1 MKTTK
6 IYPIYWQLSYCLSS
20 FQGIAADSS
29 QLDSAKLLIASNKTR
44 DAIPV
49 LEGLMKTDPSST
61 PHNYFL
67 GMCLM
72 KEGIRIEEA
81 VKYLEKA
88 ATAYSKTDIDPG
100 MGEPEFCWYYLVIG
114 YSRLNDCE
122 KAMEH
127 YNQFV
132 KVYSQGDPFYT
143 TEAMK
148 WIELC
153 HEPMRMAQEIKTRNY
168 INTHS
173 SAYLKDRLVS
183 TQSDDPE
190 VVTRKVNYTTASILY
205 GVQVGASITPSYT
218 ADFPGLKN
226 IGVYE
231 DENKVYR
238 YVIGNL
244 TFRSQ
249 AEELLAEVQVNGYP
263 DAFIV
268 DINQPDVYGDEVV
281 MLNDYNINAELKGK
295 IEFRVQIGAFAET
308 LPKNLRQFYFDV
320 EKLKEVHEN
329 DLTILT
335 AGKFATYEEA
345 QAYRDQLQ
353 EGGLIDSF
361 VTAFNKR
368 KRIPVSIALKHLN
381 KDKKEELV
389 PQKRGKK

>member
-1 MKTTK
+1 MKTIKPTF
-6 IYPIYWQLSYCLSS
+6 LLALLFCFGFLNSS
-20 FQGIAADSS
+20 AADSKE
-29 QLDSAKLLIASNKTR
+29 LDSAKLLIASNKTR

-49 LEGLMKTDPSST
+49 LERLMKVDPKAA

-72 KEGIRIEEA
+72 KEGIRIDEA

-88 ATAYSKTDIDPG
+88 ATDYSQNDLDPG

-114 YSRLNDCE
+114 YSRLKDCE
-122 KAMEH
+122 KAKER
-127 YNQFV
+127 YDQFV

-143 TEAMK
+143 NEAMK

-153 HEPMRMAQEIKTRNY
+153 HEPMRMAQEIKTRNF
-168 INTHS
+168 INSHS
-173 SAYLKDRLVS
+173 SAYLKDRLVNM
-183 TQSDDPE
+183 QPEDPD
-190 VVTRKVNYTTASILY
+190 VVTREVNYTTTSVLY
-205 GVQVGASITPSYT
+205 GVQVGASITPTYT
-218 ADFPGLKN
+218 IDYPGLKN
-226 IGVYE
+226 VGVYE
-231 DENKVYR
+231 DENGVYR

-244 TFRSQ
+244 SFRSQ
-249 AEELLAEVQVNGYP
+249 AEELLEEVRANGYP

-268 DINQPDVYGDEVV
+268 DINQPEVYGDEVV
-281 MLNDYNINAELKGK
+281 MLNDYSIKGELKGK

-308 LPKNLRQFYFDV
+308 LPQNLRQFYFDV
-320 EKLKEVHEN
+320 DKLKEVREN

-345 QAYRDQLQ
+345 QKYRDQLQ
-353 EGGLIDSF
+353 EGGLLDAF

-368 KRIPVSIALKHLN
+368 KRIPVNIALKHLGQEA
-381 KDKKEELV
+381 KPELV

>member
-1 MKTTK
+1 MKTIK
-6 IYPIYWQLSYCLSS
+6 SAFILAFLFCFASLQIQAS
-20 FQGIAADSS
+20 DSTP
-29 QLDSAKLLIASNKTR
+29 LEKAKLLIASNKTQ

-49 LEGLMKTDPSST
+49 LEGLMKTDPAAA

-67 GMCLM
+67 GMCLV

-81 VKYLEKA
+81 VTYLEKA
-88 ATAYSKTDIDPG
+88 ALDYSKKDIDPG
-100 MGEPEFCWYYLVIG
+100 MGEPEFCWYYLVIA
-114 YSRLNDCE
+114 YSRLRDCE
-122 KAMEH
+122 KAMER

-132 KVYSQGDPFYT
+132 NVYSQGDPFYT
-143 TEAMK
+143 TEAIK

-173 SAYLKDRLVS
+173 STYLKDRLVS
-183 TQSDDPE
+183 VQSDHPD
-190 VVTRKVNYTTASILY
+190 VVTREVNYTTSAILY
-205 GVQVGASITPSYT
+205 GVQVSASITPTYT

-226 IGVYE
+226 VGVYE
-231 DENKVYR
+231 DENKIYR

-249 AEELLAEVQVNGYP
+249 AEELLTQVQSNGYP

-268 DINQPDVYGDEVV
+268 DINQPEVYGDEVV
-281 MLNDYNINAELKGK
+281 MLNDYNISAELKGK

-308 LPKNLRQFYFDV
+308 LPKDLRQFYFDV
-320 EKLKEVHEN
+320 DKLKEVHEN

-335 AGKFATYEEA
+335 AGKFETYEEA
-345 QAYRDQLQ
+345 QAYRDKLQ
-353 EGGLIDSF
+353 DGGLLDCF
-361 VTAFNKR
+361 VTAFNRR

>member
-6 IYPIYWQLSYCLSS
+6 SILALVLICCFAGTSYSNT
-20 FQGIAADSS
+20 DSKE
-29 QLDSAKLLIASNKTR
+29 LDSAKLLIATNKTR

-49 LEGLMKTDPSST
+49 LEGLMKVDPKAA

-67 GMCLM
+67 GMCLI
-72 KEGIRIEEA
+72 KEGIRIKEA
-81 VKYLEKA
+81 VNYLQKA
-88 ATAYSKTDIDPG
+88 SVDYSKNDIDPG

-114 YSRLNDCE
+114 YSRLKECD
-122 KAMEH
+122 KAMKA
-127 YNQFV
+127 YNHFV
-132 KVYSQGDPFYT
+132 KIYSQGDPFYT

-183 TQSDDPE
+183 LQSDEPE
-190 VVTRKVNYTTASILY
+190 VVTREVNYTTSSVLY
-205 GVQVGASITPSYT
+205 GVQVGASIIPTYT
-218 ADFPGLKN
+218 LDFPGVKN
-226 IGVYE
+226 VGVYE

-244 TFRSQ
+244 SFRSQ
-249 AEELLAEVQVNGYP
+249 AEGLLAEVKTNGYP

-268 DINQPDVYGDEVV
+268 DINQPEVYGDEVV
-281 MLNDYNINAELKGK
+281 MLNDYNIGVELNGK

-308 LPKNLRQFYFDV
+308 LPKNLRQLYFDV
-320 EKLKEVHEN
+320 DKLKEVREN
-329 DLTILT
+329 DITILT
-335 AGKFATYEEA
+335 AGKFESYEAA
-345 QAYRDQLQ
+345 QGYRDQLQ
-353 EGGLIDSF
+353 SGGLLDCF

-368 KRIPVSIALKHLN
+368 KRIPVNIALKHLN
-381 KDKKEELV
+381 RDKKDELV

>member
-1 MKTTK
+1 MKTIK
-6 IYPIYWQLSYCLSS
+6 SILVLSFLLG
-20 FQGIAADSS
+20 FVSS
-29 QLDSAKLLIASNKTR
+29 QSFAFEETRLEEAKLLIASNKTR

-49 LEGLMKTDPSST
+49 LEGLMKTDPT
-61 PHNYFL
+61 AAPHNYFL

-72 KEGIRIEEA
+72 KEGIRIKEA

-88 ATAYSKTDIDPG
+88 ANDYSQNDFDPG

-114 YSRLNDCE
+114 YSRLKECE
-122 KAMEH
+122 KAMER

-153 HEPMRMAQEIKTRNY
+153 HEPMRMAQEIKTRSY

-173 SAYLKDRLVS
+173 SAYLKDRLV
-183 TQSDDPE
+183 TMQPDDPE
-190 VVTRKVNYTTASILY
+190 VVTREVNYTTSSILY
-205 GVQVGASITPSYT
+205 GVQVGASINPTYT
-218 ADFPGLKN
+218 ADYPGLKN
-226 IGVYE
+226 VGVYE
-231 DENKVYR
+231 DENKIYR

-249 AEELLAEVQVNGYP
+249 AEELLDEVKNNGYP

-268 DINQPDVYGDEVV
+268 DINQPEVYGDEVV
-281 MLNDYNINAELKGK
+281 MLNNYNINAELKGK

-320 EKLKEVHEN
+320 DKLKEVHEN

-335 AGKFATYEEA
+335 AGKFASYEEA
-345 QAYRDQLQ
+345 QAYRDKLKTD
-353 EGGLIDSF
+353 GLLDCF

>member
-1 MKTTK
+1 MKTVRLIVLAIFT
-6 IYPIYWQLSYCLSS
+6 S
-20 FQGIAADSS
+20 FFSLHCMAADSAE
-29 QLDSAKLLIASNKTR
+29 LDAAKLLIATNKTR

-49 LEGLMKTDPSST
+49 LEGLMKMDPSAA

-88 ATAYSKTDIDPG
+88 AAFYSTQDIDPG
-100 MGEPEFCWYYLVIG
+100 MGEPEYCWYYLVVG
-114 YSRLNDCE
+114 YSRLKDCDQ
-122 KAMEH
+122 AMDR
-127 YNQFV
+127 YNKFV
-132 KVYSQGDPFYT
+132 QVYSQGDPFYT
-143 TEAMK
+143 NEAMK

-153 HEPMRMAQEIKTRNY
+153 HEPMRMAQEIKTRSY

-173 SAYLKDRLVS
+173 SQYLKDRLVS
-183 TQSDDPE
+183 MQPEDPE
-190 VVTRKVNYTTASILY
+190 VVTREVNYTTSSVLY
-205 GVQVGASITPSYT
+205 GVQVGASITPTYT
-218 ADFPGLKN
+218 SDFPGLKN

-244 TFRSQ
+244 SFRSQ
-249 AEELLAEVQVNGYP
+249 AEELLAQVQANGYP

-268 DINQPDVYGDEVV
+268 DINQPERYGEEVV
-281 MLNDYNINAELKGK
+281 MLNDYSINAELKGK

-308 LPKNLRQFYFDV
+308 LPKDLTQLYFDV
-320 EKLKEVHEN
+320 DKLKEVHEN

-335 AGKFATYEEA
+335 AGKFDSYEEA
-345 QAYRDQLQ
+345 QAYRDKLQ
-353 EGGLIDSF
+353 KAGLVDAF
-361 VTAFNKR
+361 VTAFNRR
-368 KRIPVSIALKHLN
+368 KRIPVNIALKHLN
-381 KDKKEELV
+381 QGKTEEIV

>member
-1 MKTTK
+1 MKTIK
-6 IYPIYWQLSYCLSS
+6 SAFILAFLFCFASLQIQAS
-20 FQGIAADSS
+20 DSTP
-29 QLDSAKLLIASNKTR
+29 LEKAKLLIASNKTQ

-49 LEGLMKTDPSST
+49 LEGLMKADPAAA

-67 GMCLM
+67 GMCLV

-88 ATAYSKTDIDPG
+88 ALDYSKKDIDPG
-100 MGEPEFCWYYLVIG
+100 MGEPEFCWYYLVIA
-114 YSRLNDCE
+114 YSRLRDCE
-122 KAMEH
+122 KAMER

-132 KVYSQGDPFYT
+132 NVYSQGDPFYT
-143 TEAMK
+143 TEAIK

-173 SAYLKDRLVS
+173 STYLKDRLVS
-183 TQSDDPE
+183 MQSDDPD
-190 VVTRKVNYTTASILY
+190 VVTREVNYTTSSILY
-205 GVQVGASITPSYT
+205 GVQVSASITPTYT

-226 IGVYE
+226 VGVYE
-231 DENKVYR
+231 DENKIYR

-249 AEELLAEVQVNGYP
+249 AEELLTQVQTNGYP

-268 DINQPDVYGDEVV
+268 DINQPEVYGDEVV
-281 MLNDYNINAELKGK
+281 MLNDYNISAELKGN

-308 LPKNLRQFYFDV
+308 LPKDLRQFYFDV
-320 EKLKEVHEN
+320 DKLKEVHEN

-335 AGKFATYEEA
+335 AGKFETYEEA

-353 EGGLIDSF
+353 DGGLLDSF
-361 VTAFNKR
+361 VTAFNRR
-368 KRIPVSIALKHLN
+368 KRIPLGIALKHLN